1 MKKCFFIDVDGV
13 LTNGTKIYSDNGMPS
28 FKTYYDKDF
37 TALKLLKAMSYDV
50 VLVSGD
56 DFINKRMAENR
67 NIRFISSRNLDKADV
82 IKDYLKKNYN
92 GVDVLTY
99 GIGDDIFDFS
109 MLEFV
114 DIPYCPSDASLYI
127 KQYFENTNGIV
138 LKSKGGEGCIQE
150 ISEGLEGYGMND
162 EIYTRILELDQN
174 EKF

>member
-13 LTNGTKIYSDNGMPS
+13 LTNGTKSYSDNGMPS

-82 IKDYLKKNYN
+82 IKDYLKKNYD

-114 DIPYCPSDASLYI
+114 DTPYCPSDASLYI
-127 KQYFENTNGIV
+127 KQYVENTFWPAEKPGWTSAAVILAADSIYKFSNGSEIF
-138 LKSKGGEGCIQE
+138 LKDDLI
-150 ISEGLEGYGMND
+150 
-162 EIYTRILELDQN
+162 
-174 EKF
+174 